1 MRSMGEMK
9 AFVKV
14 RPEPGGAEYL
24 DWDVPNIGAGDVLI
38 RVKAAGL
45 CGTDMHLYEWPDNI
59 VREYKPKLP
68 VVMGHEFAGIVAEVG
83 PEVKTVK
90 AGDRVTV
97 NPLLYC
103 EECYFCK
110 DGRQNIC
117 DNRPL
122 LGLGADGAFAEFISV
137 RSSNV
142 HRLDDAVPFEVG
154 ALSELTCVGLHAI
167 ERARLTGGDTVA
179 VVGAGPLG
187 FIMAVLSLHSGAV
200 RVFVTG
206 LKTDRERLQLAGKIG
221 AIPII
226 VEAED
231 PREQILEYTGGL
243 GADVVFETAGAPS
256 GVTQSLNLVRK
267 GGRVGIL
274 GQGHEATEI
283 PTAMLSFREIE
294 LVGTRAYTPREWQR
308 VSAML
313 LNAQHGLSQTIT
325 HRLPLGKAE
334 EGIKLMKA
342 REGLKVMLLPQ
353 DEVR

>member
-1 MRSMGEMK
+1 MEKME
-9 AFVKV
+9 AFAKV
-14 RPEPGGAEYL
+14 RPEPGGVEYL
-24 DWDVPNIGAGDVLI
+24 DWDMPSIGGGDVLI
-38 RVKAAGL
+38 QVKAAGL
-45 CGTDMHLYEWPDNI
+45 CGTDMHLYEWPESI

-68 VVMGHEFAGIVAEVG
+68 VVMGHEFSGVVAEVG
-83 PEVKTVK
+83 SEVKNVK
-90 AGDRVTV
+90 TGDRVTV

-110 DGRQNIC
+110 DGKQNIC

-122 LGLGADGAFAEFISV
+122 LGLGVDGAFAESVAV

-142 HRLDDAVPFEVG
+142 YRLDDAVPFEVG

-187 FIMAVLSLHSGAV
+187 FIMSVLSLHSGAV

-206 LKTDRERLQLAGKIG
+206 LEADRERLELAGKIG
-221 AIPII
+221 AIPIM
-226 VEAED
+226 VDRED
-231 PREQILEYTGGL
+231 PREQILEYTDGL
-243 GADVVFETAGAPS
+243 GADVVFETAGVPS
-256 GVTQSLNLVRK
+256 GVTQSLSLVRK

-294 LVGTRAYTPREWQR
+294 MVGTRAYTPREWQR

-313 LNAQHGLSQTIT
+313 LNAQHDLNKVIT
-325 HRLPLGKAE
+325 HRLPLEKAE
-334 EGIKLMKA
+334 EGIRLMEK
-342 REGLKVMLLPQ
+342 REGLKVIVEP
-353 DEVR
+353 

>member
-1 MRSMGEMK
+1 MKGMK

-24 DWDVPNIGAGDVLI
+24 DWDVPSIGGGGVLI
-38 RVKAAGL
+38 QVKAAGL
-45 CGTDMHLYEWPDNI
+45 CGTDMHLYEWPDSI

-83 PEVKTVK
+83 SEVKNVR

-110 DGRQNIC
+110 DGKQNIC

-122 LGLGADGAFAEFISV
+122 LGLGVDGAFAEFISV

-142 HRLDDAVPFEVG
+142 HRLDDEVSFELG

-187 FIMAVLSLHSGAV
+187 FITTVLAKHSGAV

-206 LKTDRERLQLAGKIG
+206 LEADRERLELAGKIG
-221 AIPII
+221 ATPIM
-226 VEAED
+226 VESTD

-243 GADVVFETAGAPS
+243 GADVRPVRRHP
-256 GVTQSLNLVRK
+256 VTEPRPK
-267 GGRVGIL
+267 GGEGRHPGPGSRVDGNL
-274 GQGHEATEI
+274 NGDAFI
-283 PTAMLSFREIE
+283 PR
-294 LVGTRAYTPREWQR
+294 
-308 VSAML
+308 
-313 LNAQHGLSQTIT
+313 N
-325 HRLPLGKAE
+325 
-334 EGIKLMKA
+334 
-342 REGLKVMLLPQ
+342 
-353 DEVR
+353 